1 MPRRK
6 YPPWNRSSANR
17 STGDLPRGGRP
28 CPLQPPNACALNMCW
43 QRWQPL
49 TDHILDFLS
58 LRQAHQSFDNTVCE
72 NASNKT
78 DRLGRWV
85 AGWWLHLVRGRNAFL
100 LEFLPALGMVYL
112 CSLSSKYFLQFLV
125 CLCAEATWWFF
136 PLDLALYISFLPQ
149 CFSAPAAWGG
159 HWGPLSIYKFIVYH
173 FQGIKIYRATPE
185 KWETEFKG

>member
-1 MPRRK
+1 MS
-6 YPPWNRSSANR
+6 SSA
-17 STGDLPRGGRP
+17 TQCLCTEHVLAEMTATHRP
-28 CPLQPPNACALNMCW
+28 Y
-43 QRWQPL
+43 
-49 TDHILDFLS
+49 ILDFLS

-72 NASNKT
+72 NASNKI

-185 KWETEFKG
+185 KWETELKDKYLSFSSAVKTAQ